1 MILVRP
7 KVLQSSSFVDDSK
20 LVQFSKSVNKFNKY
34 INIDM
39 KNLTNWLH
47 VNKILLNVKKAE
59 LVIFKHKNKKL
70 ECWVKI
76 KHNGRRLCP
85 SNSVKYLGLK
95 IDEGLNWSTKKDNW
109 TTKLNRA
116 KTLLFKIRNYASF
129 NSFKAIYFAIF
140 DSRINYANL
149 IQEQSPNSKL
159 RIITLQKNI

>member
-1 MILVRP
+1 
-7 KVLQSSSFVDDSK
+7 
-20 LVQFSKSVNKFNKY
+20 
-34 INIDM
+34 M

-47 VNKILLNVKKAE
+47 VNKISLNVKKAE

-116 KTLLFKIRNYASF
+116 KTLLYKIRNYASF

-140 DSRINYANL
+140 DSHINYANL
-149 IQEQSPNSKL
+149 I
-159 RIITLQKNI
+159 

>member
-1 MILVRP
+1 M
-7 KVLQSSSFVDDSK
+7 
-20 LVQFSKSVNKFNKY
+20 
-34 INIDM
+34 
-39 KNLTNWLH
+39 
-47 VNKILLNVKKAE
+47 
-59 LVIFKHKNKKL
+59 
-70 ECWVKI
+70 
-76 KHNGRRLCP
+76 
-85 SNSVKYLGLK
+85 KYLGLK

-116 KTLLFKIRNYASF
+116 KTLLYKIRNYASF